1 MYVYRFDHTQCP
13 QLRGKDAMAFVPFGH
28 GHRRCPGYHFAH
40 VEVSIFLTI
49 LLQKFTFK
57 PVGGAKEVGKIHGVI
72 TTPETPLKF
81 FVSLNEQ

>member
-1 MYVYRFDHTQCP
+1 
-13 QLRGKDAMAFVPFGH
+13 MAFVPFGY
-28 GHRRCPGYHFAH
+28 GYRKCPGYYFAY

-57 PVGGAKEVGKIHGVI
+57 PVGEAKEVGKVYGIV